1 MTFKYMRDNKTYRI
15 YLLLCDTGPLPEISS
30 THLLN
35 LPYALFSGL
44 DPQHDLLHYS
54 PLQLEILYLPG
65 KNGTRLLR
73 RQGLQQLH
81 ELNSTKAV
89 KIYSLTYDEWV
100 YRICPNAGEARS
112 TGE

>member
-1 MTFKYMRDNKTYRI
+1 MRDNKTYRI
-15 YLLLCDTGPLPEISS
+15 YLLLRDTGPLPEISS

-89 KIYSLTYDEWV
+89 KIFRLTCDEWV

-112 TGE
+112 IGGQVTPQ